1 MVVRPFI
8 FVKINI
14 RERIYMGCL
23 YSIDVDPLTEKE
35 WETLSRQ
42 FKSPEPPRPKINIR
56 SRINSRTNKKNIFD
70 PIRVPTVKYD
80 L

>member
-42 FKSPEPPRPKINIR
+42 FKSPEPPRPKINKF
-56 SRINSRTNKKNIFD
+56 NKKNIFD